1 MSVYVIFL
9 TVTRNI
15 FLAGLIQQ
23 NYYETQ
29 VYYGV
34 VTQILQN
41 SQENTC
47 IRVPF

>member
-23 NYYETQ
+23 NCYETQ

-47 IRVPF
+47 TRVPV